1 MLPMSML
8 KNIMMKNDFIDL
20 MDSLAGRSKPAF
32 FRGIIWIDRYGKW
45 SLLDGDSFLFDEDIF
60 QEFDFKDNLTH
71 NTNTPNYSGLYEM
84 EIRFHSYKSNN
95 YDDPEEWDMTI
106 DVVHWKL
113 LDKSWDGESFS

>member
-20 MDSLAGRSKPAF
+20 MDRIAGRSKPAF

-45 SLLDGDSFLFDEDIF
+45 SLLDGDSFLFDEDMF
-60 QEFDFKDNLTH
+60 QEYDFKDNLTH

-84 EIRFHSYKSNN
+84 EIRIHSYRSNN
-95 YDDPEEWDMTI
+95 YDDPEEWDMNI
-106 DVVHWKL
+106 DVVNWKL
-113 LDKSWDGESFS
+113 LDKSWDIEFE